1 MKATASNKVRI
12 QNLRDFTVQIR
23 HATTDMIV
31 GTGFCVSTC
40 GQIVTCVHVV
50 RDANEFREVAEG
62 VEVGVYFPQGR
73 NTEMKAQRATV
84 AACFQEYDDDVVVLQ
99 LNTSYL
105 PDGVKVAS
113 LGTAEDSVG
122 NKFRSFGYRSLANY
136 QGLPADGEIVGF
148 AECPFDRKLQSD
160 PLMLT
165 SQTIDSGMSGGA
177 VLDMMRD
184 LVVGVI
190 AETWDSGASQKDRDT
205 SFAVDSQVLSFTPMH
220 LPMQGLPI
228 SQAQTS
234 EPVSLAHIPEPQ
246 GAATPEPGINLD
258 NAPVL
263 LSEWVGRVEL
273 LEELD
278 QDWNNLDCLITGLI
292 GFGGEG
298 KTSLTRQW
306 VENLRQGESIPE
318 GVFWWGFYEKSS
330 ADQFFEGLL
339 KFLLP
344 EIDPEHLPTGAD
356 KAQVIR
362 AMLSKQRYL
371 FILDGLEVLQH
382 REGDDY
388 GLLTSIELREFLRNF
403 AAGGHKSF
411 CLISSRA
418 PLLDLIDFTSYTHR
432 DVKHLSPQEGRDL
445 LRNLGVKGSEAALN
459 QVVADWEGY
468 ALVLSLLGAYL
479 VDRYGGDVQHIRD
492 IPPPTAAET
501 RYDRVHRVLRRY
513 DEHLKAAEREFL
525 MVLSVFRLPILERA
539 FKPVFQG
546 KPGSPVIPP
555 PPPTLSFLE
564 RVIRKFWKLIE
575 RLFPS
580 QRRASMR
587 LRRKLDVP
595 AADLDKITFN
605 AMVRQLVNYRIL
617 RHNPQ
622 ENYYTTH
629 PLIRVHYSRQFK
641 SNSVRF
647 QEVHRRIAEYYI
659 NLAGAT
665 PEYPTLK
672 DLTPL
677 IEAVHHFCQAGA
689 YDQAYDVYYQRISQ
703 RDRHVLYRQLG
714 ASDIELAL
722 MREFFPKGDL
732 FQEPQ
737 VTNPSYKAS
746 ILNGVGLCLLNLG
759 SMGEAITTFFK
770 RGNEIYL
777 SQENWSNLSVSSQS
791 LAWLYATS
799 GKLPDSKASADN
811 ALTFARY
818 GEDKTQEHNSLAC
831 LGRVAYLQGD
841 SGAASKAFQ
850 QAEALQRKIEPDVRY
865 LSVIHSIYHTHYLRR
880 VGDTEYARR
889 VTEANLLIC
898 KRNHWICRISH
909 CHCVL
914 GNLDT
919 DEGNHDSACQHY
931 NQALKIAQSLS
942 NRYVLIEVLLARGSW
957 AARRGEVDAAQRD
970 LDEAL
975 NYAVTDGYRIYEADI
990 RVGLAWM
997 YLAAGNPAKAHSEA
1011 ERAQR
1016 LSVEMGYHWGQVD
1029 AAEVLAALG

>member
-1 MKATASNKVRI
+1 MKATASHKVELQNK
-12 QNLRDFTVQIR
+12 LRDFTVQIR

-31 GTGFCVSTC
+31 GTGFCVSIC
-40 GQIVTCVHVV
+40 GKIVTCVHVV

-62 VEVGVYFPQGR
+62 VEVGVYFPQVR
-73 NTEMKAQRATV
+73 NTEMKAQRAKV

-99 LNTSYL
+99 LDTSYL
-105 PDGVKVAS
+105 PDGVKVAI
-113 LGTAEDSVG
+113 LGTAEDSEG
-122 NKFRSFGYRSLANY
+122 NKFRSFGYRRLDNY
-136 QGLPADGEIVGF
+136 QGLPAQGEIIGF
-148 AECPFDRKLQSD
+148 AECPFDRKLHSD
-160 PLMLT
+160 PLTLT

-177 VLDMMRD
+177 VLDMTRD

-228 SQAQTS
+228 SQAETFEPVRLADIS
-234 EPVSLAHIPEPQ
+234 EPQEE
-246 GAATPEPGINLD
+246 ATPEPGIHLD
-258 NAPVL
+258 NAPL
-263 LSEWVGRVEL
+263 PLSEWVGRVEL

-278 QDWNNLDCLITGLI
+278 QDWNNPDCLITGLI

-306 VENLRQGESIPE
+306 VEKLRQGDSTPK

-330 ADQFFEGLL
+330 ANQFFEGLL

-344 EIDPEHLPTGAD
+344 EIDPEQLPTGAD

-382 REGDDY
+382 PEGDDY

-403 AAGGHKSF
+403 AAGGHESF

-418 PLLDLIDFTSYTHR
+418 PLLDLIDFTTYTHR
-432 DVKHLSPQEGRDL
+432 DVRHLSPQEGRNL
-445 LRNLGVKGSEAALN
+445 LRNLGVKGSDAALN

-479 VDRYGGDVQHIRD
+479 VDRYGGDVKYIRD
-492 IPPPTAAET
+492 IPPPTANET

-525 MVLSVFRLPILERA
+525 MVLSVFRLPILEQA
-539 FKPVFQG
+539 FKPVFQD
-546 KPGSPVIPP
+546 KPGVPAIPTPP
-555 PPPTLSFLE
+555 PAPSFLE
-564 RVIRKFWKLIE
+564 RVIRKFWRLIE

-580 QRRASMR
+580 QRRTSVS

-629 PLIRVHYSRQFK
+629 PLIRVHYSTQFK
-641 SNSVRF
+641 RNSVQF
-647 QEVHRRIAEYYI
+647 QAVHRRIAEYYI
-659 NLAGAT
+659 KLAG
-665 PEYPTLK
+665 PILEYPTLK

-677 IEAVHHFCQAGA
+677 IEAVHHFCQAGD
-689 YDQAYDVYYQRISQ
+689 YDQAYHVYWEQISQ
-703 RDRHVLYRQLG
+703 RTRLVLFYQL
-714 ASDIELAL
+714 AAHDIELAL
-722 MREFFPKGDL
+722 MREFFPKGD
-732 FQEPQ
+732 FSQEPQ
-737 VTNPSYKAS
+737 VSNPSNKAF
-746 ILNGVGLCLLNLG
+746 ILNQIGLCLSSLG
-759 SMGEAITTFFK
+759 SKGEALTFLE
-770 RGNEIYL
+770 RSNEIRL
-777 SQENWSNLSVSSQS
+777 SQKDWYNASITYHNR
-791 LAWLYATS
+791 ACMCADI
-799 GKLPDSKASADN
+799 GKLNDSKAAADK
-811 ALTFARY
+811 ALIFARRQE
-818 GEDKTQEHNSLAC
+818 GKTPEYNSLTD
-831 LGRVAYLQGD
+831 LGWVAHLQGD
-841 SGAASKAFQ
+841 LEAAGAAFQ
-850 QAEALQRKIEPDVRY
+850 QTEALHRKNNPTVRY
-865 LSVIHSIYHTHYLRR
+865 LCQIHGIYHADYLRR
-880 VGDTEYARR
+880 VGDAEYARQ
-889 VTEANLLIC
+889 VTEANLVINE
-898 KRNHWICRISH
+898 RNHWLNNISRCHRI
-909 CHCVL
+909 L

-919 DEGNHDSACQHY
+919 DAGNHDSARQHY
-931 NQALKIAQSLS
+931 NQALKIAQSIS
-942 NRYVLIEVLLARGSW
+942 SQDVLIETLLARGSW
-957 AARRGEVDAAQRD
+957 AARRGEVDAAQSD

-997 YLAAGNPAKAHSEA
+997 YLAAGNPAKAQSEA

-1016 LSVEMGYHWGQVD
+1016 MSVEMGYHWGQVD